1 MNRAYFQLDKE
12 KSQSVGWTFKITR
25 IMKLALILICLS
37 VGAIGASVSEA
48 QNSVLTL
55 RVANQPVAHVLE
67 MIERQTG
74 CHFFYNSNR
83 IDVSRPVT
91 LDIREKEMSVAL
103 EQLFRDT
110 GIGYKIVGNDVIL
123 SQTNPERN
131 QEGNKKIKGTVTDSY
146 GEPVIGANVVEKGSV
161 NGTIT
166 DLDGAFTLEVG
177 SGAVL
182 IVSYI
187 GFNTRQIVV
196 GDQSR
201 LSVQMKEDTQAL
213 DEVVVVGYGVQKKK
227 LVTGATVHVGG
238 EDVIKMNSTSVFGA
252 LQSQTPGLDITKIS
266 GQPGSGFKV
275 SIRGLGT
282 TGNATP
288 LYIVDGVV
296 VGSIDNINTADIE
309 AVDVLKDAAS
319 AAIYGSR
326 AANGVILVTTRQGKK
341 GKVSL
346 QYDGYYA
353 LQTTCRMPQLL
364 NAQQYATIMSEA
376 AANSGQENFDY
387 ANLVPDWDKIQSG
400 QWQGTNWLK
409 EITNNGAPMQNHS
422 LNLVGGTDQST
433 YSMGLSYMDQEGIIG
448 KPANPYYQRYT
459 FRMNAEFVVAKAAG
473 FDVLKIGESLTYS
486 YVNNRSE
493 LNQGT
498 QNNTIRSALATNPFL
513 PMYDESGDYHYCL
526 PWFEPHANPYALID
540 YTEKGYERNTQSMIG
555 RVYLKLQPIK
565 ELVWQTSFGINT
577 SARYDRSYIPVF
589 KIGSDPAHDQ
599 TIDFVGQ
606 AHTNSFRWIFDNTLN
621 YKKKIGHHLLDG
633 LAGVS
638 AEKNGIGQ
646 SISGTNQGSTFDS
659 FKYAYLGNVPVISPS
674 LTTLTG
680 APLTD
685 NRLLSFFGRVNYDYK
700 ETYMASIVFRADG
713 SSNFSPGN
721 RWGYFPSVSAGW
733 VISNE
738 SFMQKTARWL
748 DFLKLRASW
757 GQNGN
762 SDISP
767 FQYLSTINT
776 SDGLAAYFP
785 GVDKTQLTQGAY
797 PDIAA
802 NPDIKWE
809 TSEQLNIGFDSRF
822 LGGRLNVTFDWY
834 DKRTKD
840 WLVKAPILGSIGTGA
855 PFINGG
861 DVKNTGV
868 ELGLGWYDSAGDFT
882 YNVTGNLSYNQN
894 EVTRIANSEGIIH
907 GATGILGNGTPE
919 FYRAEVGYPIG
930 YFWALKTDGVF
941 QNQAEIDNYVNT
953 AGEKIMP
960 DAKPGDLKFVNQD
973 DNDTIDENDRVMI
986 GSPHPTF
993 KFGVSVNVGY
1003 KGFDFSMVTNGAL
1016 GGHLFKSYRNINQR
1030 PLDNYTTDILGRW
1043 RGEGT
1048 SVSIPRVTLGNHIND
1063 AYVSDRYIEKG
1074 DYWRC
1079 SNLTFGYDF
1088 KKLFT
1093 LVPLQ
1098 QLRLYVSVQNLF
1110 VVTSYSGMD
1119 PEVGQGREAWAS
1131 GIDIGYYPNPRS
1143 YMLGAS
1149 IKF

>member
-1 MNRAYFQLDKE
+1 MNSLYIQFDEDK
-12 KSQSVGWTFKITR
+12 SASVGWAFNTTR
-25 IMKLALILICLS
+25 MMKLTLFLICLS
-37 VGAIGASVSEA
+37 ASAAFATVSDA
-48 QNSVLTL
+48 QNSALTL
-55 RVANQPVAHVLE
+55 KVTNEPIAHVLE
-67 MIERQTG
+67 KIEQQTG
-74 CHFFYNSNR
+74 CHFFYNSKL
-83 IDVSRPVT
+83 IDVNRRVSLHMQDKDMAAV
-91 LDIREKEMSVAL
+91 LA
-103 EQLFRDT
+103 QLFKNFP
-110 GIGYKIVGNDVIL
+110 IGYKMVGNDIIL
-123 SQTNPERN
+123 SARIEEESRP
-131 QEGNKKIKGTVTDSY
+131 GNKKIKGVITDSY
-146 GEPVIGANVVEKGSV
+146 GEPIIGANVVEKGVS
-161 NGTIT
+161 NGTVT
-166 DLDGAFTLEVG
+166 DLDGAFTLDVG
-177 SGAVL
+177 DQAVL

-196 GDQSR
+196 GAQTH
-201 LSVQMKEDTQAL
+201 LSIQMQEDTQAL

-238 EDVIKMNSTSVFGA
+238 EDMIKMNSTSVFGA
-252 LQSQTPGLDITKIS
+252 LQSQTPGLDITKVS

-275 SIRGLGT
+275 AIRGLGT

-288 LYIVDGVV
+288 LYLVDGVV
-296 VGSIDNINTADIE
+296 VSNIDNLNTADIE
-309 AVDVLKDAAS
+309 SVDVLKDAAS

-341 GKVSL
+341 GKISL

-353 LQTTCRMPQLL
+353 IQTTYRMPELL
-364 NAQQYATIMSEA
+364 NAQQYAQIMSEA
-376 AANSGQENFDY
+376 AANSGQKDFNY
-387 ANLVPDWDKIQSG
+387 AELVPNWDQIQSG

-409 EITNNGAPMQNHS
+409 EITNNYAPMQNHS
-422 LNLVGGTDQST
+422 LNLTGGTDQST
-433 YSMGLSYMDQEGIIG
+433 YSMGLSYLDQEGIIG

-459 FRMNAEFVVAKAAG
+459 FRMNSEFVVAKASD
-473 FDVLKIGESLTYS
+473 FDILKIGENLTYS
-486 YVNNRSE
+486 YINNKSE
-493 LNQGT
+493 LGQGT
-498 QNNTIRSALATNPFL
+498 QNNSIRSALATNPFL
-513 PMYDESGDYHYCL
+513 PMYDTEGAYHYCL

-540 YTEKGYERNTQSMIG
+540 YTEKGYEKNTQSLIG
-555 RVYLKLQPIK
+555 RVYFKFQPVK
-565 ELVWQTSFGINT
+565 DLLWQSSFGINT
-577 SARYDRSYIPVF
+577 SAQYDRSYIPVF

-599 TIDFVGQ
+599 TTDFVGQ
-606 AHTNSFRWIFDNTLN
+606 AHTSAFRWISDHTLS
-621 YKKKIGHHLLDG
+621 YKKNIGAHLIDG
-633 LAGVS
+633 LIGLS
-638 AEKNGIGQ
+638 AEKSGIGQ
-646 SISGTNQGSTFDS
+646 SISGSNQGSTFDS
-659 FKYAYLGNVPVISPS
+659 FKYAYLVNVPTISPS

-685 NRLLSFFGRVNYDYK
+685 SRLLSFFGRVNYDYK

-713 SSNFSPGN
+713 SSNFSPGH

-733 VISNE
+733 VVSNE
-738 SFMQKTARWL
+738 PFMKKTVGWL
-748 DFLKLRASW
+748 DFFKLRASW

-776 SDGLAAYFP
+776 SDGTAAYFP
-785 GVDKTQLTQGAY
+785 GIDKTQLTQGAY

-809 TSEQLNIGFDSRF
+809 TSEQLNIGFDSRYF
-822 LGGRLNVTFDWY
+822 NGRLNFTFDWY

-855 PFINGG
+855 PYINGG

-868 ELGLGWYDSAGDFT
+868 ELGLGWYDSIADFT
-882 YNVTGNLSYNQN
+882 YSLTGNFSYNKN

-941 QNQAEIDNYVNT
+941 QNQAEIDRYVNS
-953 AGEKIMP
+953 AGQKIMP
-960 DAKPGDLKFVNQD
+960 DARPGDLKFVNQD
-973 DNDTIDENDRVMI
+973 DNATIDENDRVML
-986 GSPHPTF
+986 GSPHPKF
-993 KFGVSVNVGY
+993 KFGFTLTLGY

-1016 GGHLFKSYRNINQR
+1016 GQHIFKSYRNINQR

-1043 RGEGT
+1043 TGEGT
-1048 SVSIPRVTLGNHIND
+1048 SNHIPRVTLGNHIND
-1063 AYVSDRYIEKG
+1063 AYISDRYIEKG

-1088 KKLFT
+1088 KKLFP

-1110 VVTSYSGMD
+1110 VVSPYSGMD
-1119 PEVGQGREAWAS
+1119 PEVGQGRESWAS

-1149 IKF
+1149 LKF